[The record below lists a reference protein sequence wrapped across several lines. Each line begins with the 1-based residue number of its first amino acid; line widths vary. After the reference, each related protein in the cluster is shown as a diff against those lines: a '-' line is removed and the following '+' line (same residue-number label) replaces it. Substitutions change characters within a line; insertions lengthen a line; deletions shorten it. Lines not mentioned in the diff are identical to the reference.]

1 MSGSQSFED
10 AFASRVLGMIDPMS
24 EAVAQSM
31 GLGGDTQTYSE
42 ADQLKMW
49 NASPIADPDQRA
61 QQMLTMYQ
69 QGMHPEDITDQIYP
83 QRRKLIQTGR
93 PKIADQIQ
101 YAQQM
106 DRLMAKQAL
115 EAGIHFPHDETWGKI
130 TAPNAPEPEETQASS
145 APTGPIP
152 PENASPAPAPV
163 GMAAPAGA
171 PTSSPSPIDVQPT
184 AATSAPGWAAQTG
197 SLF

>member
-49 NASPIADPDQRA
+49 NASPIADPDHRA

-106 DRLMAKQAL
+106 DRLMARQARDM
-115 EAGIHFPHDETWGKI
+115 GIHVPYDETWAEI
-130 TAPNAPEPEETQASS
+130 TKPNAPTPEETPELQSS
-145 APTGPIP
+145 GAAIP
-152 PENASPAPAPV
+152 PVTAPPAPV
-163 GMAAPAGA
+163 AGGGTAPPAAP
-171 PTSSPSPIDVQPT
+171 PPIDVQPT
-184 AATSAPGWAAQTG
+184 AATSAPGWASQTG